1 MADDGSG
8 FPQHPDD
15 ENAALPPYSYD
26 PQSPTPPPAPAYGQ
40 QPWTVGGQPSA
51 PVPQPPK
58 QRRWGLIIAAAAVC
72 CFLPLGGCIA
82 LIGFGVSEV
91 SERNDAIRASA
102 TDFFAAA
109 TAGDLDAVA
118 QSVDGVDP
126 CLGSHSRD
134 DIVLAFRDVSELDL
148 GRVSFVE
155 RDGNSTFSSNAD
167 SENLIIPG
175 RPDVS
180 AATVEGTVIAP
191 DGTVRSIFFLLSKPG
206 AEWRVCQAEV
216 S

>member
-8 FPQHPDD
+8 FPQQPEDD

-40 QPWTVGGQPSA
+40 QPWTVGGPAA

-58 QRRWGLIIAAAAVC
+58 QRRWGLIIAALVVF
-72 CFLPLGGCIA
+72 CFLPLGGCLA

-109 TAGDLDAVA
+109 TAGDLDAVS
-118 QSVDGVDP
+118 QTVDGVDP

-134 DIVLAFRDVSELDL
+134 DIVLAFRDVSGLDL

-167 SENLIIPG
+167 SDNLVIPG
-175 RPDVS
+175 RPGVS
-180 AATVEGTVIAP
+180 AATIEGSVVAP
-191 DGTVRSIFFLLSKPG
+191 DGGVRSIFFLLSKPG
-206 AEWRVCQAEV
+206 AEWRVCQVEV